1 MQAFGVLPYPMA
13 PDDEERMHG
22 NDERLSIEAL
32 EFGTKMIYGAV
43 LRVAR

>member
-1 MQAFGVLPYPMA
+1 
-13 PDDEERMHG
+13 MHG
-22 NDERLSIEAL
+22 NDERIPVASL